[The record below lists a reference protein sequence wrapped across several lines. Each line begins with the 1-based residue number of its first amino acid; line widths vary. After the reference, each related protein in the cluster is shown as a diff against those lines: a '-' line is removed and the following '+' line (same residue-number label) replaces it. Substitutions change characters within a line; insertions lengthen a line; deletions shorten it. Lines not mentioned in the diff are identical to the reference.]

1 MNRLVCL
8 PLVQTSGVARIHL
21 FEFEDL
27 SWFPTVIRNYGTD
40 FLQFVTH
47 KFDFYKGVVPLLEEG
62 MKAAGENKVIDLA
75 SGGGGGW
82 KKLSEHLQEKHSDLE
97 VVLTDYYPNKKAFE
111 KMHDFRPAIFRFEKE
126 SVSALDVPQNL
137 SGLRT
142 QFLSFHHFKKE
153 DARQILQ
160 NAVDSRAPIG
170 IFEGQVRDFPHFIK
184 NFFSPISV
192 LIFTPFIRPFRFGRL
207 FFTYLIPIVPLF
219 VWWDGI
225 VSVLRTYSVSEM
237 QELVDT
243 LEHGDTFEW
252 KIGTHKERGITIP
265 YLLGIPKTVQS

>member
-1 MNRLVCL
+1 M
-8 PLVQTSGVARIHL
+8 ARIHL

-27 SWFPTVIRNYGTD
+27 SWFPSGIRNYGTD
-40 FLQFVTH
+40 FLQHVTN

-62 MKAAGENKVIDLA
+62 IEAGGENQVIDLA

-82 KKLSEHLQEKHSDLE
+82 KKLSTHLKENRPEVK
-97 VVLTDYYPNKKAFE
+97 VVLTDYFPNLRAFKKMKDHDPEVFSFE
-111 KMHDFRPAIFRFEKE
+111 REP
-126 SVSALDVPQNL
+126 VSALDVPTHL
-137 SGLRT
+137 RGLRT

-170 IFEGQVRDFPHFIK
+170 IFEGQVRDVPHFLK

-192 LIFTPFIRPFRFGRL
+192 LVFTPFIRPFSIGRI
-207 FFTYLIPIVPLF
+207 FFTYILPIVPLF

-243 LEHGDTFEW
+243 LEHGDTYEW
-252 KIGTHKERGITIP
+252 KIGKHKERGITVP
-265 YLLGIPKTVQS
+265 YLLGLPKKAL